1 MVVVGRTGDWKGWI
15 GEKER
20 ETYSSRVTRLVN
32 TALAAERRT
41 ADSNEVEDEQDI
53 LGRQRTDVRNLG
65 RPGREISARIAAAN
79 LLGEVLLGEPP
90 RAGGDQVPALGRW
103 RPRRL
108 MGAIGSQVG
117 NAVAVVDGAPE

>member
-15 GEKER
+15 GERER

-53 LGRQRTDVRNLG
+53 LGRQRTDVGNLG
-65 RPGREISARIAAAN
+65 GPGLEIGARIAATN

-90 RAGGDQVPALGRW
+90 RAGGDQVPALGRR

>member
-1 MVVVGRTGDWKGWI
+1 MGRRKR
-15 GEKER
+15 ER

-53 LGRQRTDVRNLG
+53 LGRQRTDVGNLG
-65 RPGREISARIAAAN
+65 GPGREISARIAAAN

-90 RAGGDQVPALGRW
+90 RAGGDQVPALGRR